1 MMQFKRGLTGL
12 LALWK
17 GLMTRTSLLRTTCV
31 ITQDELYVTRT
42 SKKVVKPQSLG
53 RFFHYLDRYL
63 TVLRRL
69 PSLKETS
76 FSCFYELV
84 FSEVNDKVRNAI
96 FSMFDHVGDAIFQ
109 IDREWEGEQI
119 DQALVKNVIDLYMEM
134 GMGSVEFYEKDFEQA
149 MLEEATAF
157 HSQKTSNWITS

>member
-1 MMQFKRGLTGL
+1 MKIFPNKPLKFVLFFSVLPSLRG
-12 LALWK
+12 K
-17 GLMTRTSLLRTTCV
+17 E
-31 ITQDELYVTRT
+31 DELYVTRT

-96 FSMFDHVGDAIFQ
+96 FSM
-109 IDREWEGEQI
+109 IDREWESEQI

>member
-1 MMQFKRGLTGL
+1 MMANDAVQEGIDRVIDQNI
-12 LALWK
+12 
-17 GLMTRTSLLRTTCV
+17 TSEDHMRYYTNLHES
-31 ITQDELYVTRT
+31 QQLYDQY
-42 SKKVVKPQSLG
+42 KKVFEEYINSK
-53 RFFHYLDRYL
+53 
-63 TVLRRL
+63 
-69 PSLKETS
+69 
-76 FSCFYELV
+76 V

-109 IDREWEGEQI
+109 IDREWESEQI